1 MSEKLDRMK
10 KIIWG
15 RWNTSQ
21 KSAEDTI
28 RRNSE
33 LFLLR
38 SNEEELEKR
47 KREVREGNVRT
58 DSEIVD
64 KLNTIEHMRI
74 VNFVRPKYGGM
85 VTKKHIIER
94 DEKERGYVC
103 PKCSHFPVLHESV
116 WEYFLLPCTRFLLWS
131 CPHCGYEDGERRDPD
146 LRGTSMAWD
155 CLNSKDLSKLLT
167 SYC

>member
-1 MSEKLDRMK
+1 MSEMLDRMK

-15 RWNTSQ
+15 KWNTSQ

-28 RRNSE
+28 QRNVE

-47 KREVREGNVRT
+47 KRKVCEGNVRT

-64 KLNTIEHMRI
+64 KLNAIEHMRMG
-74 VNFVRPKYGGM
+74 NFIRPKYVGI
-85 VTKKHIIER
+85 VTKKHIIKR
-94 DEKERGYVC
+94 DEKEWGHRC
-103 PKCSHFPVLHESV
+103 PKCSYFPILHESV
-116 WEYFLLPCTRFLLWS
+116 WEYFLLPYTRFLLWS
-131 CPHCGYEDGERRDPD
+131 CPHCGYEDGERRDTD

-155 CLNSKDLSKLLT
+155 CLNSEDLSKLLT